1 MRAWCCA
8 TNCGCRPSR
17 CSAPLASRRRHRA
30 LDDVVSPYAFLDVG
44 YGYNYN
50 LNALQSLAQDA
61 NTTLVGLGAGIDY
74 TLARNIQ
81 AGALA
86 GVALTNG
93 PETDRGT
100 VTVQGRVSISF

>member
-1 MRAWCCA
+1 MLRDELRLRDLPAA
-8 TNCGCRPSR
+8 RSFGAQGAGLGP
-17 CSAPLASRRRHRA
+17 

-74 TLARNIQ
+74 TLAHNIQ